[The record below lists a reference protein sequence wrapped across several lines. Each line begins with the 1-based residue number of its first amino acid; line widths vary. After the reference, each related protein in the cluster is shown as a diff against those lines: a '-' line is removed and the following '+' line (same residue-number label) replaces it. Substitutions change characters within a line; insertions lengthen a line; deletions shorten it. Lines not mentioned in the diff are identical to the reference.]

1 MSDKKEI
8 RTPLAPA
15 PVGPY
20 VQACR
25 QGEMVFISGQIPL
38 DPKTG
43 QIIGAN
49 VAEQTAVVLTH
60 LKNILDVIE
69 GTLSHIVKT
78 TVYLTNLDHFDQM
91 NAVYARAFNF
101 NPPARATVEVSRL
114 PKGALVEIDA
124 IALVPV
130 RRAAGMGIGLGLG
143 GGSSQAGGE

>member
-1 MSDKKEI
+1 
-8 RTPLAPA
+8 
-15 PVGPY
+15 
-20 VQACR
+20 
-25 QGEMVFISGQIPL
+25 
-38 DPKTG
+38 
-43 QIIGAN
+43 
-49 VAEQTAVVLTH
+49 
-60 LKNILDVIE
+60 
-69 GTLSHIVKT
+69 
-78 TVYLTNLDHFDQM
+78 M